1 MVDTQ
6 TANLINVFQN
16 KYERECGNSQHKLSE
31 PLGGIFAHK
40 ITKLQA
46 GHNYPGVFDL
56 AVKHYLQLNVNEACR
71 ASDDIPHLL
80 VRVHKSTRTIQKA
93 TMKITSSTNSRKD
106 SKQFP
111 SEIDLPAHFDSDETR
126 RERKIKTIK
135 RRLGIA

>member
-1 MVDTQ
+1 M
-6 TANLINVFQN
+6 A
-16 KYERECGNSQHKLSE
+16 
-31 PLGGIFAHK
+31 
-40 ITKLQA
+40 KLQD

-56 AVKHYLQLNVNEACR
+56 AVKHYLQLNVQEACINDEFH
-71 ASDDIPHLL
+71 AEDISQLL

-93 TMKITSSTNSRKD
+93 GMKITSSTASRKD

-111 SEIDLPAHFDSDETR
+111 IDINLPAHFDSDETR